1 MPMCIGSFSL
11 NSKWIGLA
19 KRYPNS
25 SVLRRDVESDRLIGN
40 MPYLY
45 ANYAYKKLFI
55 YINNIAI
62 LPPLTDLQQLI
73 SAVIQARVI
82 HNH

>member
-1 MPMCIGSFSL
+1 
-11 NSKWIGLA
+11 
-19 KRYPNS
+19 
-25 SVLRRDVESDRLIGN
+25 

-55 YINNIAI
+55 YIDNIAI

-82 HNH
+82 YNH